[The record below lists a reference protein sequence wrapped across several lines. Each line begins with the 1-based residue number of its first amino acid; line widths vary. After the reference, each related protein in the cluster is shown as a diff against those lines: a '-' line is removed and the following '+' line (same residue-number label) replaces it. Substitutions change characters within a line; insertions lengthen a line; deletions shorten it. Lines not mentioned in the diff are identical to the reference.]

1 MKRLVFASL
10 AALIGLGAV
19 LLVIRTVMAAPT
31 NEDVAQRFN
40 QKKKIYEQLR
50 EMLIEDK
57 EIRQIAPW
65 GTRTT
70 TAPMG
75 QMPPVAEL
83 PLERYQEYLAL
94 LSDIGATGML
104 RSDGDDPKICIL
116 VWASGWAANTVHVSV
131 CWLGHDTPASTSTA
145 SRRFSRSSLSSRWYV
160 ERDDQ

>member
-50 EMLIEDK
+50 EMLIEDN
-57 EIRQIAPW
+57 EVRIIAPW
-65 GTRTT
+65 GVRTT

-83 PLERYQEYLAL
+83 SLERYQEYLAL

-131 CWLGHDTPASTSTA
+131 CWSAHDAPA
-145 SRRFSRSSLSSRWYV
+145 SRRFSRSSLSGRWYV